1 MVAISQV
8 DGKPG
13 FISRAA
19 GRKRSWIGAVG
30 MDVEGNKHVLA
41 IREGATENAAVAKEL
56 LEDLAAPPRRSR
68 SRSLRPSESVGK
80 ASTPDAPGGY
90 LAYEPRPWCAGR
102 RGDCVHEKPPVFG
115 MKNLHGGC
123 GEPGFQLLAGHL
135 VREPYPFMKLLYL
148 FACGALAM

>member
-1 MVAISQV
+1 MVAISQG
-8 DGKPG
+8 DGKPS

-30 MDVEGNKHVLA
+30 VDGNKHVLA

-68 SRSLRPSESVGK
+68 SRSLRPSESIGK

-90 LAYEPRPWCAGR
+90 LAHIR
-102 RGDCVHEKPPVFG
+102 RDRGVPVGVVIACMRSHPFAG

-135 VREPYPFMKLLYL
+135 VRDPIVL
-148 FACGALAM
+148 